1 MQVWRINFL
10 SYSDKKNNF
19 RMLFIFTRTDFICLS
34 YFQTMKNN
42 EISLSLSFGGLG
54 TRHRKFILTAR
65 RFLVFDASFRLNVGA
80 IILER
85 TVRNGILH
93 GPLKKR

>member
-19 RMLFIFTRTDFICLS
+19 RMLFIFTRTDFICLT

-42 EISLSLSFGGLG
+42 EISLSLSL
-54 TRHRKFILTAR
+54 LE
-65 RFLVFDASFRLNVGA
+65 D
-80 IILER
+80 LER
-85 TVRNGILH
+85 DTENSFWLLVVSSCSMLRFASTWAQ
-93 GPLKKR
+93 